1 MRFKRAGSCSM
12 LQECARDA
20 SVLSGLRQARRAP
33 KMRMPRCSAALLS
46 ASTQSV
52 QGPNTNTEFEKIMR
66 SIIKTGIATAIF
78 GFLHT
83 LFASEATKRLAQR
96 WLGWQRWHG
105 TYRAFFTFQSL
116 ASLLAVIRYGQQLPK
131 YPLYELPQPWARLIR
146 SLQILAI
153 GYAIWALRAVNF
165 AQLLGVVNW
174 QAWRRG
180 EAIPDGPWA
189 QGPERDPVSGE
200 LMIRGPLRH
209 SRHPLAF
216 ITLPIV
222 WLTPELTTR
231 RLGFNLVISLYAY
244 IFSRREEARLRAA
257 YGEDYVRYQQR
268 VPYFFPR
275 IR

>member
-1 MRFKRAGSCSM
+1 MR
-12 LQECARDA
+12 
-20 SVLSGLRQARRAP
+20 
-33 KMRMPRCSAALLS
+33 
-46 ASTQSV
+46 T
-52 QGPNTNTEFEKIMR
+52 
-66 SIIKTGIATAIF
+66 IIKSSIAAAIF
-78 GFLHT
+78 GSLHS
-83 LFASEATKRLAQR
+83 LFASDATKRLAQR

-105 TYRAFFTFQSL
+105 AYRMFFTFQSL

-131 YPLYELPQPWARLIR
+131 HTLYKLPRPWARFVH
-146 SLQILAI
+146 SLQIPAI

-165 AQLLGVVNW
+165 EQLLGMVNW
-174 QAWRRG
+174 RAWRHG
-180 EAIPDGPWA
+180 KEIPQGPWA

-216 ITLPIV
+216 ITLIIV

-244 IFSRREEARLRAA
+244 IFSQREENRLRAA

-275 IR
+275 ILA